1 MVHNFNDGAKKSQ
14 PAISQPLKIHG
25 IEFNEIIPNLGELI
39 KSQEKNLIQ
48 DRNGTERSVTFDSY
62 YSHSEVSY
70 VHIF

>member
-1 MVHNFNDGAKKSQ
+1 MVHSFKDGAKIKMQ
-14 PAISQPLKIHG
+14 PAISQPLKIHD

-39 KSQEKNLIQ
+39 KSQEKYLIQ

-70 VHIF
+70 

>member
-1 MVHNFNDGAKKSQ
+1 MVHDFKGGAKIKMQ
-14 PAISQPLKIHG
+14 PAISQPLKIHD
-25 IEFNEIIPNLGELI
+25 IEFNEIIPNLGDLI

-70 VHIF
+70 